1 MIASP
6 AASCEGSRANVFT
19 GKLVETKLS
28 KYCEQRIPPHV
39 RNRVRLNYRIRG
51 NQVTL
56 FEERPG
62 FKQPSEWVEISMAQ
76 FRFNPQDKKWSLY
89 CADRNSRWH
98 LYGLLSPSADFDD
111 LLKEVDRDPTG
122 IFYG

>member
-1 MIASP
+1 MP
-6 AASCEGSRANVFT
+6 LPEFT
-19 GKLVETKLS
+19 RKLVETKLT

-39 RNRVRLNYRIRG
+39 RDQVRLNYRIRG
-51 NQVTL
+51 NLVTL
-56 FEERPG
+56 FEERTVY
-62 FKQPSEWVEISMAQ
+62 KQPSKCVEIFIAQ

-98 LYGLLSPSADFDD
+98 LYGLLSPSADFDE

>member
-1 MIASP
+1 MP
-6 AASCEGSRANVFT
+6 LPEFT
-19 GKLVETKLS
+19 RKLVETKLTP
-28 KYCEQRIPPHV
+28 YCERRIPPQA
-39 RNRVRLNYRIRG
+39 RNQVRLSYKIRG

-56 FEERPG
+56 FEERPIYN
-62 FKQPSEWVEISMAQ
+62 QPSQKWMENPFAQ

-98 LYGLLSPSADFDD
+98 LYERLAPSADFDD
-111 LLKEVDRDPTG
+111 LLTEVDRDPTG